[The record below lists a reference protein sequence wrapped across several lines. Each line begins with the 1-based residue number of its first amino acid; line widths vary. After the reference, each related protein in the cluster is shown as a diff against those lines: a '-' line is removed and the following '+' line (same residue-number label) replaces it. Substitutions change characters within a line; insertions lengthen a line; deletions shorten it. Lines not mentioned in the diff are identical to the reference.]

1 MLFLCSIISW
11 RRHRK
16 GRREED
22 VGEYDL
28 NEALEAGINERGRR
42 EQKQEFV
49 NEGENVPSDG
59 NQH

>member
-1 MLFLCSIISW
+1 MFSW

-16 GRREED
+16 GRSEED

-28 NEALEAGINERGRR
+28 NEALEAAINERGRR

-59 NQH
+59 NQHSRSPS